1 MIEFPNHESEAEALS
16 EASGVQDTPEQAF
29 EASENTQLESAQ
41 TESVQ
46 HEAVQSNGAASAEPA
61 EADEDSGDS
70 FAELESP
77 DTEVAQIES
86 AEAPVAAEAPEAAEA
101 VEAVEAAPADGD
113 AKPKGKDSRKN
124 WFVIHTYSGYENKVK
139 ANLERR
145 IHSMN
150 MQDKIFRVL
159 VPMEDEVEFKDGKRK
174 ITPKKVFPGYVL
186 VEMDMDDQSWY
197 VVRNTSGVTG
207 FVGSPGAGEKPVP
220 LQDKE
225 VKTILKQMGIETPK
239 LKIDFKKGDR
249 VKVTSGPFFDFTGLI
264 DEIQPEKEKVRALIS
279 IFGRETPVE
288 LEFYQIEKV

>member
-1 MIEFPNHESEAEALS
+1 MTDFHIDQDRDHFAITEETPESEAQALT
-16 EASGVQDTPEQAF
+16 EASHADDLAD
-29 EASENTQLESAQ
+29 AA
-41 TESVQ
+41 
-46 HEAVQSNGAASAEPA
+46 AV
-61 EADEDSGDS
+61 ADE
-70 FAELESP
+70 
-77 DTEVAQIES
+77 
-86 AEAPVAAEAPEAAEA
+86 
-101 VEAVEAAPADGD
+101 VEERRETRPRG
-113 AKPKGKDSRKN
+113 GKEDRKH
-124 WFVIHTYSGYENKVK
+124 WYVIHTYSGYENKVK

-249 VKVTSGPFFDFTGLI
+249 VKVTSGPFFDFTGI
-264 DEIQPEKEKVRALIS
+264 VDEIQPEKEKVRALIS

>member
-1 MIEFPNHESEAEALS
+1 MIEFSSHESEAEALS
-16 EASGVQDTPEQAF
+16 EASGVQETPAQAAEAYEDTQGDG
-29 EASENTQLESAQ
+29 
-41 TESVQ
+41 
-46 HEAVQSNGAASAEPA
+46 VQSNGAVSA
-61 EADEDSGDS
+61 D
-70 FAELESP
+70 LESP
-77 DTEVAQIES
+77 ETEVARFEN
-86 AEAPVAAEAPEAAEA
+86 AEV
-101 VEAVEAAPADGD
+101 PASDGVPATD
-113 AKPKGKDSRKN
+113 GEPKSKAKDSRKN